1 MAFKKDTVLGTMV
14 FTVTLCLLCS
24 FMLTG
29 TAELLKERKLA
40 KKRDELKRYVLVAA
54 DVDLGGNDFRTI
66 FEKSVTPMLVE
77 LDTGVIS
84 TDDNVMNFDDRMA
97 AINPETSSKPK
108 KDTAKIKSRADQVRV
123 FKVFDDNG
131 KLTSMVVPIYGKG
144 LWSMIYGFVAV
155 KPDMNTIVNVVIY
168 EHGETPG
175 IGDFLNDPEWTA
187 KFQGKQ
193 LFDENGKVALKIVK
207 GGAKEG
213 DIHGVDAVSGATMTG
228 RGVQRSIKFWF
239 GNEGFQTFFNKLKAS
254 EV

>member
-1 MAFKKDTVLGTMV
+1 MAFKKDTVMGTMV

-40 KKRDELKRYVLVAA
+40 KKRDEVKRYVLVAA
-54 DVDLGGNDFRTI
+54 DVDLGGNDFRAI

-77 LDTGVIS
+77 LDTGVVS
-84 TDDNVMNFDDRMA
+84 SEGNVMDFDDRMA

-108 KDTAKIKSRADQVRV
+108 KDTAKIKSLADQVRV

-131 KLTSMVVPIYGKG
+131 KLSSVVVPIYGKG

-155 KPDMNTIVNVVIY
+155 KPDMNTIENVVFY

-187 KFQGKQ
+187 KFQGKH
-193 LFDENGKVALKIVK
+193 LFDEKGKVALKIVK

-239 GNEGFQTFFNKLKAS
+239 GKEGFQTFFNTLKAS